1 MRQILRKY
9 PALFYAMSY
18 QKALPHTHTHIFEIF
33 PSAAL
38 SVAIAHKIA
47 NAARQREQ
55 QQQLQQNLCILIK
68 NARAHA
74 GLEAEQLHL
83 LIN

>member
-1 MRQILRKY
+1 
-9 PALFYAMSY
+9 MSY